1 MNKLSA
7 EERILKQR
15 FKVMSDQ
22 RFIAIAGILMVGTST
37 VSETMP
43 TAATNGR
50 DTYFGRKFVDGI
62 SDAVL
67 RFTILHEAFHIMLM
81 HLTMYKHLFD
91 EDAELANVAAD
102 MVINIMLD
110 STAGK
115 GSDGFIE
122 VWEHACLDYQY
133 RGMSTEEV
141 FRKLQQKQSQ
151 QQSQQ
156 QSQPGQGKSGKPG
169 SGQRSAS
176 GGEAQ
181 DFDQHD
187 TEGAVTNPL
196 TPEEVK
202 EVTEQVDTAIRQG
215 AQMAGR
221 MGGTADRFVTDLLE
235 VSVDWQE
242 VLQDFVRTHAAGSD
256 MSTWRK
262 LSRRWMARD
271 IKQPTRYSE
280 AAKCIVIGVDTSG
293 SIGGDALKRAMSE
306 IKGAC
311 ESVTTESVHV
321 IYWDYAV
328 AGHEV
333 YEGESIASITDVT
346 KPKGGGGTRVGAMR
360 EFMETKDIKP
370 DCIIIFTD
378 GYVETGWGGDR
389 WPAPVLW
396 CVSSKGIKAPYGKTL
411 YVPIA

>member
-1 MNKLSA
+1 MNNNQTV
-7 EERILKQR
+7 EERITRQR
-15 FKVMSDQ
+15 FKVMSDP
-22 RFIAIAGILMVGTST
+22 RFVAIAGILMIGTTT

-50 DTYFGRKFVDGI
+50 DVIFGRKFVEGI
-62 SDAVL
+62 SDEVL

-81 HLTMYKHLFD
+81 HLVNYKYLF
-91 EDAELANVAAD
+91 EENPEIANVAAD

-115 GSDGFIE
+115 GADGFIE

-133 RGMSTEEV
+133 KGMDTGEV
-141 FRKLQQKQSQ
+141 YRRLTQGQQG
-151 QQSQQ
+151 QQSK
-156 QSQPGQGKSGKPG
+156 PGQGKPG
-169 SGQRSAS
+169 QGQGPRSAG

-187 TEGAVTNPL
+187 TEGAATNPL

-202 EVTEQVDTAIRQG
+202 ELAEQVDTAIRQG

-221 MGGTADRFVTDLLE
+221 MGGSADRFITDLLE
-235 VSVDWQE
+235 VSVNWQE
-242 VLQDFVRTHAAGSD
+242 VLQDFVRTHAAGND

-262 LSRRWMARD
+262 LSRRWLARD

-293 SIGGDALKRAMSE
+293 SIGNEDLKRAMTE

-311 ESVTTESVHV
+311 DSVHPESVHV
-321 IYWDYAV
+321 IYWDYSV

-333 YEGESIASITDVT
+333 YEGDNIASITDVT

-378 GYVETGWGGDR
+378 GYVEQDWGGDH
-389 WPAPVLW
+389 WSAPVLW
-396 CVSSKGIKAPYGKTL
+396 CVSSKGVTAPYGKTL
-411 YVPIA
+411 YVPIS

>member
-1 MNKLSA
+1 MNQLSA
-7 EERILKQR
+7 EERITKQR

-22 RFIAIAGILMVGTST
+22 RFVAIAGILMIGTNT

-50 DTYFGRKFVDGI
+50 DTIFGRKFVDGV

-91 EDAELANVAAD
+91 EDAQLANVAAD

-151 QQSQQ
+151 QQSK
-156 QSQPGQGKSGKPG
+156 PGQGKSGQPG
-169 SGQRSAS
+169 SGQRSAG

-187 TEGAVTNPL
+187 TEGAITNPL

-202 EVTEQVDTAIRQG
+202 ELTEQVDTAIRQG

-221 MGGTADRFVTDLLE
+221 MGGTADRFITDLLE
-235 VSVDWQE
+235 VSVNWQE

-293 SIGGDALKRAMSE
+293 SIGGDALRRAMSE

-311 ESVTTESVHV
+311 DSVHPESVHV

-378 GYVETGWGGDR
+378 GYVEQDWGGDR
-389 WPAPVLW
+389 WSAPVLW

-411 YVPIA
+411 YVPIS